1 MIFLDTS
8 AIYAWTDSADRNHQA
23 AVEALQQI
31 LISGEQLITH
41 NYVLLETITLIQ
53 ARLGVA
59 AALKLIKDS
68 SQFEIE
74 WIDKDIHDL
83 GTAAL
88 GKSAK
93 RRVSLV
99 DQISFLT
106 MRRRKLTTAF
116 AFDPHF
122 KIAGFH
128 LFEV

>member
-31 LISGEQLITH
+31 LGSGEQLMTH

-59 AALKLIKDS
+59 AALNLIRNS
-68 SQFEIE
+68 SQFDIE
-74 WIDKDIHDL
+74 WIDKNIHDW

-88 GKSAK
+88 GKSANGP
-93 RRVSLV
+93 VTLV
-99 DQISFLT
+99 DQ
-106 MRRRKLTTAF
+106 
-116 AFDPHF
+116 
-122 KIAGFH
+122 
-128 LFEV
+128 V